1 MSYSQIAFLYLGC
14 LGLTCGRYLRLVGGE
29 TVCGNLGGLFVG
41 FLFDRANNVH
51 DSFTGG
57 NALQRRI
64 TQSFLL
70 NFMQLV
76 PDPQNIG
83 KASRTIDA
91 TCERLRIQCRL
102 ACLVHSRIWSP
113 DRTCG
118 WSCTHL
124 SHSYTKIHLLRNLPI
139 LTTQS
144 FDAQLKLNIFIMSCH
159 GPVCSFP
166 CTCMKLHKILA
177 LMAIGS

>member
-1 MSYSQIAFLYLGC
+1 MFRPRQDELSP
-14 LGLTCGRYLRLVGGE
+14 GRYLRLVGGE

-76 PDPQNIG
+76 PDPQHIG
-83 KASRTIDA
+83 TASRATDA
-91 TCERLRIQCRL
+91 ACERLRIQSYDSLPCSLSDLVSGQDLRMYHL
-102 ACLVHSRIWSP
+102 ATRHEGALAEHFA
-113 DRTCG
+113 
-118 WSCTHL
+118 
-124 SHSYTKIHLLRNLPI
+124 NLYH
-139 LTTQS
+139 T
-144 FDAQLKLNIFIMSCH
+144 
-159 GPVCSFP
+159 
-166 CTCMKLHKILA
+166 A
-177 LMAIGS
+177 LPLPTRV